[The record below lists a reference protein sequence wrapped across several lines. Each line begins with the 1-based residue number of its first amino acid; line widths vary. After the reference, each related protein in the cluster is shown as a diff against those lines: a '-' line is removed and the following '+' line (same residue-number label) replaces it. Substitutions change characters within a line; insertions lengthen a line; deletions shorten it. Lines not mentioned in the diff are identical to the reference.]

1 MMVTKTLD
9 ITTMQAIKDDVL
21 SLLEQDTEIIL
32 TENGH
37 PVARIL
43 PVRKLSRKQ
52 LTGLFPGAMVMHDDF
67 DEPLPDN
74 FWLGDE

>member
-1 MMVTKTLD
+1 MVTKTLD

-21 SLLEQDTEIIL
+21 SLLEPDTEIIL

-43 PVRKLSRKQ
+43 PVKKLSRKQ
-52 LTGLFPGAMVMHDDF
+52 LTGLFPDSMVMHDDF